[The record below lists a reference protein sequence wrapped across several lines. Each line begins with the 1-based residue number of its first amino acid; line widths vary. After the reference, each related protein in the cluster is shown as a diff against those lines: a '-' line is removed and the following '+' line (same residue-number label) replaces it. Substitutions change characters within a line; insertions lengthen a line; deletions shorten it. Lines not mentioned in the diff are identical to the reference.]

1 MANHINLPWLDLA
14 TIYLGGSVPVS
25 MHFFSKKKKNQCC
38 ALEREDDLGTFNA
51 VFWNSN
57 VKKL

>member
-14 TIYLGGSVPVS
+14 TIYLGDSVPVS
-25 MHFFSKKKKNQCC
+25 MHFLKKKKNNQCC

-51 VFWNSN
+51 VF
-57 VKKL
+57 